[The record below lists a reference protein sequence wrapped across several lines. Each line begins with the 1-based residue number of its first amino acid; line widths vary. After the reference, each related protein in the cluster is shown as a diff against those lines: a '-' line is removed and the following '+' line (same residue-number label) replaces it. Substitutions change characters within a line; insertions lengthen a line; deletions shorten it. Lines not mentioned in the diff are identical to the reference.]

1 MTTDLQALH
10 KTIVEF
16 VQTGQQD
23 AGRFFHRMVGLL
35 PEPQQLFGLDQLFAL
50 LTNPLLTPDWLQVVK
65 SGQNQPIDQ
74 DQLWKTVQRRKLLFL
89 DKSGL
94 NQALRNGASLVLE
107 GLDILDPNINQ
118 LLTRLDET
126 MPCALSNCEAFF
138 SRKGNEAYGGHRD
151 SDDVLVIQIA
161 GVKRWR
167 VYEPQQRRYTGNS
180 PLTEAQMGKLA
191 DTFDLAP
198 GDALFVRAGVPHRV
212 ETTGDFSLHLS
223 FDLIDRTPNIEQI
236 THAANALFNQGL
248 APAHASP
255 QEVVG
260 QYVNRLQ
267 SPEFVHQLDGA
278 RQQIRQE
285 ARAFRQ
291 KMAGAHQS
299 PFHGVKDGKVILK

>member
-1 MTTDLQALH
+1 
-10 KTIVEF
+10 
-16 VQTGQQD
+16 
-23 AGRFFHRMVGLL
+23 
-35 PEPQQLFGLDQLFAL
+35 
-50 LTNPLLTPDWLQVVK
+50 
-65 SGQNQPIDQ
+65 
-74 DQLWKTVQRRKLLFL
+74 
-89 DKSGL
+89 
-94 NQALRNGASLVLE
+94 
-107 GLDILDPNINQ
+107 
-118 LLTRLDET
+118 

-180 PLTEAQMGKLA
+180 PLTEAQMGQLA

-236 THAANALFNQGL
+236 THAANTLFNQGL

-267 SPEFVHQLDGA
+267 SPEFVRQLDGA

-299 PFHGVKDGKVILK
+299 PFHDVKDGKVILK